1 MQKNLFGLFLSCKF
15 YFFYFK
21 FIEAKFLNKCFWDN
35 LMVFWADTGNNRKIV
50 DFKFYRPLLHTTG
63 LVVKALDSQSM
74 GPMFK
79 TTR

>member
-1 MQKNLFGLFLSCKF
+1 
-15 YFFYFK
+15 
-21 FIEAKFLNKCFWDN
+21 
-35 LMVFWADTGNNRKIV
+35 MVFWADTGNNRKIV
-50 DFKFYRPLLHTTG
+50 NFTFYRPLLHTTG